1 MNTPHAWT
9 THATPL
15 GPMIL
20 AANDA
25 GLLGAWF
32 EGQRHF
38 KGPQDHWVS
47 EPRHPLLRE
56 AGLQLDAWF
65 ARQRTGFDLPLA
77 PVGTVFQQQVWQALA
92 RIGFGVTLAY
102 GQVAHAIGRPEAS
115 RAVGAATGRNPW
127 SIIVPCHRLLG
138 HGGALTGYA
147 GGLDRK
153 QALLAFES
161 SEQGLPAHRLRA

>member
-1 MNTPHAWT
+1 MSSTPHAWT

-38 KGPQDHWVS
+38 SGPQSHWLND
-47 EPRHPLLRE
+47 PAHALLRQ
-56 AGLQLDAWF
+56 AGEQLDAWF
-65 ARQRTGFDLPLA
+65 ARELTYFELPLA
-77 PVGTVFQQQVWQALA
+77 PVGTAFQQAVWQALA
-92 RIGFGVTLAY
+92 RIDFGVTQAY
-102 GQVAHAIGRPEAS
+102 GQVAQALGRPSAS

-153 QALLAFES
+153 QALLAFERS
-161 SEQGLPAHRLRA
+161 DSLPIVRRAA